1 MAKPM
6 LVSVPC
12 VMLLMDF
19 WPLNR
24 MKTARPDV
32 LGHESK
38 KPGII
43 PLLLVMEKI
52 PFIILSGFSCV
63 ITFMAQNSGAAV
75 VSFAKLP
82 LGIRLC
88 NAVISYC
95 GYISKIVFPF
105 NLSVFYPY
113 PLSQSIIK
121 LSICLCILI
130 SVTVVFALLHGK
142 FPYLIFGWLWYLV
155 TLVPVIGVIQVGA
168 QAMADRYSY
177 VPSIGI
183 FILCVWIFFDY
194 ANKRFYLKLF
204 LIFTIVTIAGIF
216 LYQTRKQVWYWKND
230 LSLAEHALSVTP
242 NNYRAFELKGNYFL
256 AQENLDA
263 AKENYL
269 QSLSNCNVS
278 MYTRLQL
285 GWILLQQAKYIEAIK
300 YFGEVLDKDSTN
312 VMANSNCAA
321 AMSML
326 KDFPNACSFYLRA
339 LDKNPAYVPALY
351 NLGLD
356 YEEMKEYPSAE
367 YYFSRVLRYKPDHFA
382 AISQLDKCK
391 ALENKLRK

>member
-1 MAKPM
+1 
-6 LVSVPC
+6 
-12 VMLLMDF
+12 
-19 WPLNR
+19 
-24 MKTARPDV
+24 
-32 LGHESK
+32 
-38 KPGII
+38 
-43 PLLLVMEKI
+43 MEKI
-52 PFIILSGFSCV
+52 PFVILSGFSCV

-121 LSICLCILI
+121 LSICLCVLI

-183 FILCVWIFFDY
+183 FILCVWILFDY
-194 ANKRFYLKLF
+194 TNKRFYLKLF
-204 LIFTIVTIAGIF
+204 LIFTMVTIVGIF

-256 AQENLDA
+256 AQENLDS

-269 QSLSNCNVS
+269 KSLSNCNVS
-278 MYTRLQL
+278 MYTRLQI
-285 GWILLQQAKYIEAIK
+285 GWILLQQAHYLEAIK
-300 YFGEVLDKDSTN
+300 YFGEVLDKDSAN

-321 AMSML
+321 AMSTL
-326 KDFPNACSFYLRA
+326 KDFPNAHLFYLRA
-339 LDKNPAYVPALY
+339 LNKNPAYVPALY

-367 YYFSRVLRYKPDHFA
+367 YYFSQVLRYKPDHFA

-391 ALENKLRK
+391 ALESKLRK

>member
-1 MAKPM
+1 VSLLFGIHPVHVESIAWISERKDVLSAFFMFLTLIAYVQFAFNKKAIYYFAAFFSFAFGLMAKPM

-194 ANKRFYLKLF
+194 ANKRFYLKHSYLTVF
-204 LIFTIVTIAGIF
+204 NHVLIF
-216 LYQTRKQVWYWKND
+216 
-230 LSLAEHALSVTP
+230 
-242 NNYRAFELKGNYFL
+242 
-256 AQENLDA
+256 
-263 AKENYL
+263 
-269 QSLSNCNVS
+269 
-278 MYTRLQL
+278 
-285 GWILLQQAKYIEAIK
+285 
-300 YFGEVLDKDSTN
+300 
-312 VMANSNCAA
+312 
-321 AMSML
+321 
-326 KDFPNACSFYLRA
+326 
-339 LDKNPAYVPALY
+339 
-351 NLGLD
+351 
-356 YEEMKEYPSAE
+356 
-367 YYFSRVLRYKPDHFA
+367 
-382 AISQLDKCK
+382 
-391 ALENKLRK
+391 